1 MTAIMP
7 LLASGRQPVTQGP
20 GSVRPSRLLATATRR
35 PQLRAGLIGLVAGAI
50 ATGTMGVVVPLE
62 LHAAGESTGT
72 IGLILFGTGLGYVAA
87 TGVILGSGARIVGT
101 HTVLMTGV
109 ARAIVMPPCSLSRSV
124 DATIAGA
131 ALITPLRGGMA
142 TLCFGL
148 AKLGERSRSRP
159 LDRRHEL
166 VVGAVWWIAPLGA
179 GALSMRPAAAAPSH
193 AHRWLCSG

>member
-1 MTAIMP
+1 MTAMMP

-87 TGVILGSGARIVGT
+87 TGVITRLGCQDRGHAHGADDGRGT
-101 HTVLMTGV
+101 GNRDAAVLAQQIG
-109 ARAIVMPPCSLSRSV
+109 RR
-124 DATIAGA
+124 D
-131 ALITPLRGGMA
+131 
-142 TLCFGL
+142 
-148 AKLGERSRSRP
+148 
-159 LDRRHEL
+159 DRRRSADHSAARRDGHALFRAGEAR
-166 VVGAVWWIAPLGA
+166 GAESVTP
-179 GALSMRPAAAAPSH
+179 P
-193 AHRWLCSG
+193 